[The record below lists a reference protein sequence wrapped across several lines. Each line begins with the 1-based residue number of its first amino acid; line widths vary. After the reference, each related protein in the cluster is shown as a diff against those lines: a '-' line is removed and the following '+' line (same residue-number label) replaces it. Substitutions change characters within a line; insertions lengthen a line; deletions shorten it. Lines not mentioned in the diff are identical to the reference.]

1 MKWWHAILAIVGIV
15 VIWSFVIPPSMRCKL
30 TFWDKNACANQQAAT
45 QFFGLDPNLPI
56 GAQGPQFVQGIQEQ
70 F

>member
-1 MKWWHAILAIVGIV
+1 
-15 VIWSFVIPPSMRCKL
+15 MRCKL